1 MIAVS
6 VSPPLEGFTDNFAEF
21 IHKLLQVEHVHP
33 STSSTY
39 SNLYNHPT
47 RITEP
52 VDTIKKQ
59 IKLSR
64 KTGIPLGVVPG
75 PERKTEEQTNNKG
88 A

>member
-1 MIAVS
+1 MLTVS
-6 VSPPLEGFTDNFAEF
+6 VSPLLEGFTDNFAEF
-21 IHKLLQVEHVHP
+21 SYKFQVEHVHP

-64 KTGIPLGVVPG
+64 KTGIPLGAVPG